1 MALHDALVETLA
13 DMLKALACCA
23 MLSFPP
29 LADAA
34 VAEPIKLKFA
44 YFTSDTE
51 GIYRSSV
58 KPFVDSV
65 NAAANG
71 LLEIDVYASGS
82 LGKSYAGQM
91 QLVLDNVADIAF
103 VNPALTPDEFPDD
116 GVLELPG
123 LFRDVREASIVY
135 TRLVASGALRGYE
148 DFAVIAALTGGPQN
162 INTRMPISSLQDLR
176 GRKIRAANRTEVA
189 TLDALGMSATI
200 IPINQTAE
208 AIGRGTVDGATGPAS
223 IMYDFGI
230 SRVTSC
236 RYLIRMGFPPLTI
249 LMNKKKFD
257 GLPAAGQD
265 IIRKFSG
272 EVLAARYA
280 EAFEAA
286 NELVTQQF
294 KSDPRRTTVLPS
306 QADLDT
312 AQAIF
317 DTQTK
322 DWQARNPRNIQLLG
336 AVETEIGK
344 LRSVR

>member
-1 MALHDALVETLA
+1 
-13 DMLKALACCA
+13 MLKALACCA
-23 MLSFPP
+23 LLSLSL
-29 LADAA
+29 LARAA
-34 VAEPIKLKFA
+34 EAEPIKLKLS

-51 GIYRSSV
+51 VIYRSAV

-71 LLEIDVYASGS
+71 LLEIDVYASGA

-91 QLVLDNVADIAF
+91 QLVLENVADIAF
-103 VNPALTPDEFPDD
+103 VNPALTPEEFPDD

-123 LFRDVREASIVY
+123 LFRDVQEATAAY
-135 TRLVASGALRGYE
+135 TRLVASGALRGYQ
-148 DFAVIAALTGGPQN
+148 DFTVIAALTGGPQN
-162 INTRMPISSLQDLR
+162 INTRMPISSLRDLQ
-176 GRKIRAANRTEVA
+176 GKKIRAANRTEVA

-208 AIGRGTVDGATGPAS
+208 AIGRGTVDGATGPAA
-223 IMYDFGI
+223 IMNDFGI

-236 RYLIRMGFPPLTI
+236 RYLIRMGFPPLAI

-257 GLPAAGQD
+257 SLPATGQD
-265 IIRKFSG
+265 IIRNFSG
-272 EVLAARYA
+272 GWVAARYA

-286 NELVTQQF
+286 NESVTKQF
-294 KSDPRRTTVLPS
+294 KSDPRRTTTLPS

-312 AQAIF
+312 AKAVF
-317 DTQTK
+317 DSQIK
-322 DWQARNPRNIQLLG
+322 DWQARNPRNAELLG